1 MKIEN
6 PYKTIDELI
15 DDSSIWFMK
24 PTYLKPVIC
33 MFEEV
38 IVWYY
43 FENHGYNSS
52 SFKVR
57 DFPEG
62 EIKEKV
68 KSLIRASIDPDFHET
83 RLNRFHRWMAEIDVT
98 FVERETSGNF
108 NLYLTKSS
116 PHGIAFAGIDYCK
129 IWLEKP
135 KYIRVLIDNGMDVK
149 TYYEMEVKN
158 KTYLSGKIFRK
169 TPEIDYIS
177 STMWKS
183 IVNSFDLNFNFD
195 TDDIADDFY
204 MKINNRNHKK
214 GMSSKRFYK
223 EFFFDLILNDGVNE

>member
-6 PYKTIDELI
+6 PYQTIDELI

-24 PTYLKPVIC
+24 PNYQKPVIC
-33 MFEEV
+33 MFEGV

-52 SFKVR
+52 SVRVR

-68 KSLIRASIDPDFHET
+68 KTLIRSSIEPNFHET
-83 RLNRFHRWMAEIDVT
+83 RLNRYHRWIGSVDVT
-98 FVERETSGNF
+98 FVEKQTSGNF
-108 NLYLTKSS
+108 NLYLTKSCT
-116 PHGIAFAGIDYCK
+116 HDLAFAGIDYCK

-135 KYIRVLIDNGMDVK
+135 RYIRVKIDSGMSLK

-158 KTYLSGKIFRK
+158 KSYISGKVFRK
-169 TPEIDYIS
+169 HHEIEHIS
-177 STMWKS
+177 SKMWKS
-183 IVNSFDLNFNFD
+183 IVNSFDLNFDFEK
-195 TDDIADDFY
+195 DDIADDFY

-214 GMSSKRFYK
+214 GMSSKKFF
-223 EFFFDLILNDGVNE
+223 EVFFFDLILNNKDEK